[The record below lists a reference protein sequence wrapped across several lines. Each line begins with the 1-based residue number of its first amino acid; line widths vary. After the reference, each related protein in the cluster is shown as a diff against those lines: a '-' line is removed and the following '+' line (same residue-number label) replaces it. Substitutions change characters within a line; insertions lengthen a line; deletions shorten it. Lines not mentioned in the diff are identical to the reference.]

1 MCCLSKPF
9 SGILTHKLKY
19 CFPIDVH
26 TKRSLESFEWGDA
39 CTRKLAI
46 PYNLCILRKNGRKF
60 WETSAVYTSVLF
72 GKTLQ
77 PYWLRLSKCVPA
89 SLGGAGVGGG
99 WGVGCWSG
107 WVDLGITRSPVS
119 PRREDVRRFLFDDTT
134 QLNANP
140 MGSHL

>member
-89 SLGGAGVGGG
+89 SLGGAGVGG
-99 WGVGCWSG
+99 
-107 WVDLGITRSPVS
+107 
-119 PRREDVRRFLFDDTT
+119 
-134 QLNANP
+134 
-140 MGSHL
+140 